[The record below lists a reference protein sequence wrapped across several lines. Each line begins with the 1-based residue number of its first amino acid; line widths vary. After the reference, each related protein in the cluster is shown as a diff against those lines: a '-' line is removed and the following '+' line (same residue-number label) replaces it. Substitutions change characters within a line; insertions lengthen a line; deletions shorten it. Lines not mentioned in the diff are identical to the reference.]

1 MERRLRLPMPPPLDQ
16 HRHRRAEPAN
26 QQDDEAPKPQGL
38 IPGGQDPEGE
48 GCPRLIPD
56 AVGAARADTEGVR
69 AGAEPGVI
77 GPAAGT
83 YLSPGGIFAF
93 EPIAELDPLGN
104 RETRGG
110 VVDFE
115 ITAPRRN
122 GHRVGGPVLTPVDP
136 HDLDQHRR
144 LRTARKGARVHAGH
158 AAVGR
163 HPDPAV
169 RASGDQGTPS
179 RRDHPGK
186 TIEMVEAAIA
196 NGVAGIR
203 DRALDLPGSN
213 LKHSGDGRHPPPAL
227 LVFGHPEDRPS
238 RDALA
243 IRQGPEPAAFE
254 LADPV
259 VADGP
264 DAPAAI
270 LEKAPHIG
278 WCQALRGGEKP
289 DLSTIVQRHSVSLSD
304 PEPSLTVAE
313 QDGPQRGRL
322 RERSRQDQ
330 AVMTHPKQTQS
341 FIEHPHGSGRIHGEL
356 AGGVNADAGQPK
368 GDESPALEPED
379 GIRLS
384 GPDVSSGIL
393 DQVTEKE
400 GAGRDRLDALRTDSE
415 EPGGVESSGPDRGVP
430 GGEDE
435 ASPNRAGNRDGGEG
449 AFPKAF
455 QAPLGCY
462 PDIAFPVFQESHDD
476 VRREAFGLG
485 EMLGLGTELGD
496 RLSPDPGRIED
507 PAETVASRSDPEASL
522 PVDQEGLTPDHHLR
536 RAALITEPA
545 QSVRRSAELTHP
557 DGAVPGLG
565 KVSHVGASPERHVR
579 VDEFGPGRG
588 AVDDAAFG
596 LHPEHIVPVIPDRP
610 AFLSGKPPFGADV
623 PPLPVRKNGEP
634 LRCSGHECAGAGLRQ
649 LESMRQPVPLS
660 IHGEPAIAEV
670 ADRAAPADQPQAS
683 IASRQQAPDPA
694 TRKAVAAL
702 RQERY
707 ESHSVEADQAGERSY
722 PEVPVPGLRQ
732 GQESG
737 GGPVLRRPGRVDP
750 LGNRTDGRGVR
761 RGDAE
766 LEERKPGQ
774 HWREGQRS
782 WTACTI
788 RSSMARKP
796 PLRK

>member
-56 AVGAARADTEGVR
+56 AVGVARADTEGVR

-77 GPAAGT
+77 GPASGAH
-83 YLSPGGIFAF
+83 LSPGGILAF
-93 EPIAELDPLGN
+93 ELITELDPLGN

-110 VVDFE
+110 VVDLE
-115 ITAPRRN
+115 ITASRRN
-122 GHRVGGPVLTPVDP
+122 GQGVRGPVLTPVDP

-158 AAVGR
+158 PTVGR

-179 RRDHPGK
+179 RRDHPRK

-203 DRALDLPGSN
+203 ERAIDLTGSN

-254 LADPV
+254 LADPI

-264 DAPAAI
+264 DTPAAI

-289 DLSTIVQRHSVSLSD
+289 DLSTIVQRHPVSLSD
-304 PEPSLTVAE
+304 PDPSLTVAE
-313 QDGPQRGRL
+313 EDAAQRGRL

-330 AVMTHPKQTQS
+330 AVVVYSKQSQS
-341 FIEHPHGSGRIHGEL
+341 FIEHPQGPRWIHGEL

-368 GDESPALEPED
+368 GGESPALEPED

-430 GGEDE
+430 GGKDE
-435 ASPNRAGNRDGGEG
+435 ASPNRAGNRDRGEG

-462 PDIAFPVFQESHDD
+462 PDIAFPVLQESHHD

-485 EMLGLGTELGD
+485 EMLGLGTELRD
-496 RLSPDPGRIED
+496 RLSPDPGRIRD
-507 PAETVASRSDPEASL
+507 PAETVASRPNPGASL
-522 PVDQEGLTPDHHLR
+522 TVDQQGLTPDHHLR
-536 RAALITEPA
+536 RAAIITEPA
-545 QSVRRSAELTHP
+545 QGMRRPAELTHP
-557 DGAVPGLG
+557 DRAVFSLG
-565 KVSHVGASPERHVR
+565 KISHVGASSERNLR
-579 VDEFGPGRG
+579 IEEGPARQPI
-588 AVDDAAFG
+588 DHPAFR

-610 AFLSGKPPFGADV
+610 AFLSGKPPFGA
-623 PPLPVRKNGEP
+623 
-634 LRCSGHECAGAGLRQ
+634 
-649 LESMRQPVPLS
+649 
-660 IHGEPAIAEV
+660 
-670 ADRAAPADQPQAS
+670 
-683 IASRQQAPDPA
+683 
-694 TRKAVAAL
+694 
-702 RQERY
+702 
-707 ESHSVEADQAGERSY
+707 
-722 PEVPVPGLRQ
+722 
-732 GQESG
+732 
-737 GGPVLRRPGRVDP
+737 
-750 LGNRTDGRGVR
+750 
-761 RGDAE
+761 
-766 LEERKPGQ
+766 
-774 HWREGQRS
+774 
-782 WTACTI
+782 
-788 RSSMARKP
+788 
-796 PLRK
+796 